1 MFDAT
6 SVKVQPQTLSYHYP
20 DIVII
25 TCAKGYLFGGG
36 YAGKTNITMSCQ
48 SDGTW
53 DVQNLPF
60 CERAY
65 CGFAPSVANGY
76 IEHGDGVQG
85 GDSVMYRC
93 DPGFSLV
100 GNSNITCL
108 SEGKWSDT
116 PSCEAPTC
124 ERLSTLVPG
133 ANITLVRGDGL
144 RHGSVA
150 MVKCPQYQEIIGPE
164 TMFCDQGTWNTSV
177 PSCRPK
183 PCAVPRIVNS
193 DLNYTGVVNMSMAIN
208 VQCHLG
214 YGLVSSASSGTFRC
228 GVDTPLVCSNINECT
243 RRTHNCTNA
252 TCSDTDGSYSC
263 TCLAGYIPVSGSQTH
278 CQDVDE
284 CATTNGLCDHNC
296 TNQPGS
302 YQCTCS
308 AGYLLYTSR
317 NFNGFQLLPTE
328 DGTKAWHTFH
338 INHSCVPRQCNASQV
353 LAIREGKAMTSQTF
367 FYYQDRVEYI
377 CNVGYFVQGTN
388 DSLGNAT
395 CGADGQWSKRP
406 ICEDAF
412 CVETHGPNVTPV
424 GSIPYGMMY
433 TLRCILPNNAII
445 QLQRICGYDK
455 QTGTFKTTGDELVC
469 PEVECGP
476 IPIPTG
482 MKANFAPTC
491 NKYNCT
497 VIFECEPYYERKG
510 RSALSNGNPFV
521 ICNADGY
528 WDFGTLFCQGGQCG
542 QPVTPYNGYTQL
554 SSWRHDVTTVQT
566 TEIGAVATFHC
577 KTLGYEPMPVYNTTC
592 IQNSITGQ
600 AIWSYESPV
609 TCVDK
614 QPPVFSSCPS
624 KVQVGLLQPMNF
636 APPSV
641 IDNTAVKSIYST
653 PLNVQTGT
661 VAGED
666 TYIYFHAE
674 DYTGLTATCTFP
686 ITLLDIAPPKVICR
700 TPPVITAQVNG
711 SNINPNIYF
720 TISREPGQIFTNF
733 SNPAVIGT
741 NFASIGTNPILSFT
755 ATDGSGNHASCR
767 TQMKIEAPKCTIGT
781 LEVRNGDVSCVFTDI
796 GLNCTSSCHDGY
808 SFYEN
813 PSLSEIRIT
822 CSSGG
827 EWNRAVPV
835 CTVMHDHYART
846 TLSLF
851 FSLQGI
857 LVDQSCTATYQTQAS
872 NTLVGLEVEFK
883 KLCSNALNGLDLDI
897 VSPADAPVVAS
908 LDPSSLAVNM
918 TFDIRNP
925 GLSDSIYQSCFNEMR
940 NALNNKTPNTST
952 IHQLQGRS
960 GCMTLTLT
968 SGNTTDKRSFVCSGQ
983 ETAVH
988 FNSTMHVCMVCPPG
1002 TYSSNQNCMP
1012 CSEGT
1017 YNDQFSRSQCVGCPP
1032 EANSKTIGASS
1043 VKGCYEDCGMRLY
1056 SLSGKPPC
1064 SECPVNTYWNSS
1076 TTCLPCPAGTY
1087 TDTSGAYLVSE
1098 CRKLCPPGSYS
1109 HTGLEPCT
1117 PCPRNFYQSS
1127 PGSKT
1132 CTECPSELVT
1142 TRENGTSTTDCVDGA
1157 STLCSNSRCANN
1169 GQCSVIR
1176 HAYYCNCT
1184 VGFTGRNCENELS
1197 PCVSSPCLNGA
1208 MCTKLNATAYK
1219 CTCKDGYSGD
1229 HCENNRVDCA
1239 ADSCV
1244 NNGTCIDGDNGH
1256 ICACSSHNGFYGPVC
1271 NLNQNPCLRFPCNNS
1286 GVCKA
1291 MGSYHRVC
1299 YCPAGF
1305 SGHDCQIN
1313 LNECAASPCM
1323 NGARCQDGDN
1333 RAICV
1338 CPAGF
1343 RGHYCEQRDSAD
1355 ICTSSVCNPAKSCID
1370 NYVADTHYCVCPD
1383 GWYFDYTSGVCGS
1396 FDKDIYCP
1404 PSQCTNGGEC
1414 TTYDGGY
1421 HVLCRCGAGY
1431 GGPQCQQ
1438 DVNECLYQPCRNNG
1452 TCTNLVNNYTC
1463 ACPLAA
1469 ANGTNC
1475 IDSVNGC
1482 QNCVVSNTKNC
1493 SDYLDGYVCHCKD
1506 DFRGNN
1512 CQEVIPTC
1520 EWLPCQHGGTC
1531 TNPTSPGEHVCT
1543 CAMPWTGRNCETEID
1558 NCKAGSCLNGAT
1570 CESTSNGFICL
1581 CPLGYIGVRC
1591 EITYDLCDR
1600 ARLCVGANNTCK
1612 QVNQESVI
1620 CICQDEYTGE
1630 SCESLLWYCKD
1641 TTCKNGG
1648 QCSVV
1653 NGYEVVC
1660 SCLDGYSGP
1669 YCETNIDECSSQRCP
1684 PNSVCV
1690 DGLNSATCVCRN
1702 GKIGENCDK
1711 DVTSS
1716 FDIIINPNVGV
1727 CDQDVKL
1734 TSFLSNSTTA
1744 FTLAFWVRLTTLNSP
1759 GAIVTVYGMPNRLTG
1774 DTSNWQHK
1782 LSVTSTHVNFNISTA
1797 GFKGSTSVP
1806 ILNNVLHNGL
1816 WHHVT
1821 VTWSN
1826 AQGFII
1832 LYVDG
1837 IYNNQGQFAKGKA
1850 ISLLGLLY
1858 LGSHLS
1864 ELNKFEGRLSQLKAY
1879 YTQLD
1884 DANVLA
1890 IYQGSQAATSRISLS
1905 EVSMTTMYTVDYAS
1919 QLTNN
1924 FCRTSSNCLDRAFN
1938 ETSFPRVVS
1947 CTEDTLVVTPRVSSP
1962 KWTQAT
1968 FSGTSAATR
1977 LSTHISGKSQFVW
1990 GLYSIGTVEHTSDK
2004 MAAAVCTFRLYNR
2017 RRGCTPPLFYN
2028 GNAPQCTGQLEDGY
2042 VCKPACTLSAQ
2053 VPTIETPKYFT
2064 CGKYAMWDDA
2074 DRVADFMIPTCGT
2087 AQSPQHTVS
2096 VTMEYVTTSKCA
2108 AYKPTLIT
2116 WVQKSLT
2123 DLNVATNYGLCKVSN
2138 GGSDALCSGAG
2149 LAVDCM
2155 SDNMVSVQFSLKYL
2169 SGQVTYG
2176 GLPMSPQKVLK
2187 IAMRDQATFTY
2198 LSNAIPFFPSLNIS
2212 TSLMCST
2219 GHQLIGDKCV
2229 LCGDG
2234 YYYNSGTSKCL
2245 GCNVGQYRT
2254 VQVYTNPLSSCENC
2268 SGSGTTDNT
2277 GTPASTYCHYKCYLG
2292 QFYNSTISKCMSCD
2306 YGEYSDSIGAS
2317 ICSPCGMDKT
2327 TNKTGS
2333 IYSNS
2338 CIAIVTPTQGPILEP
2353 AAQDVTLSSNGTNG
2367 ATVFQGNALTLTCA
2381 VSQNV
2386 VAVYWHKTESTNSS
2400 FERLITG
2407 TGFLTNGSCGNDPAP
2422 PAGITCAC
2430 VSTSYYVCTIQSITT
2445 EDHGD
2450 IWRCRVFGSP
2460 KYSSNLTIIVNGP
2473 PQAPHHVQVLN
2484 VNSNSAEVSWLPG
2497 FHGGYPQTF
2506 VIQTSTD
2513 RVNWRNAS
2521 LIDGEMH
2528 SDESPFN
2535 KTLSG
2540 LETETLY
2547 WIRLFSF
2554 NIEGKSDYSVAN
2566 NVTTAKAPYQI
2577 SSTSSSKAGVIAGS
2591 IVGGLVGL
2599 LVVVTTLVA
2608 LRKYELIFNCKCVR
2622 KQVEYSLG
2630 NRNDI
2635 RRDQPDINSRG
2646 NDNELGTNPYDSLDA
2661 YQSSEHVYSEL

>member
-1 MFDAT
+1 M
-6 SVKVQPQTLSYHYP
+6 
-20 DIVII
+20 
-25 TCAKGYLFGGG
+25 
-36 YAGKTNITMSCQ
+36 
-48 SDGTW
+48 
-53 DVQNLPF
+53 
-60 CERAY
+60 
-65 CGFAPSVANGY
+65 
-76 IEHGDGVQG
+76 
-85 GDSVMYRC
+85 
-93 DPGFSLV
+93 
-100 GNSNITCL
+100 
-108 SEGKWSDT
+108 
-116 PSCEAPTC
+116 
-124 ERLSTLVPG
+124 
-133 ANITLVRGDGL
+133 
-144 RHGSVA
+144 
-150 MVKCPQYQEIIGPE
+150 
-164 TMFCDQGTWNTSV
+164 
-177 PSCRPK
+177 
-183 PCAVPRIVNS
+183 
-193 DLNYTGVVNMSMAIN
+193 
-208 VQCHLG
+208 
-214 YGLVSSASSGTFRC
+214 
-228 GVDTPLVCSNINECT
+228 
-243 RRTHNCTNA
+243 
-252 TCSDTDGSYSC
+252 
-263 TCLAGYIPVSGSQTH
+263 
-278 CQDVDE
+278 
-284 CATTNGLCDHNC
+284 
-296 TNQPGS
+296 
-302 YQCTCS
+302 
-308 AGYLLYTSR
+308 
-317 NFNGFQLLPTE
+317 
-328 DGTKAWHTFH
+328 
-338 INHSCVPRQCNASQV
+338 
-353 LAIREGKAMTSQTF
+353 
-367 FYYQDRVEYI
+367 
-377 CNVGYFVQGTN
+377 
-388 DSLGNAT
+388 
-395 CGADGQWSKRP
+395 
-406 ICEDAF
+406 
-412 CVETHGPNVTPV
+412 
-424 GSIPYGMMY
+424 
-433 TLRCILPNNAII
+433 
-445 QLQRICGYDK
+445 
-455 QTGTFKTTGDELVC
+455 
-469 PEVECGP
+469 
-476 IPIPTG
+476 
-482 MKANFAPTC
+482 
-491 NKYNCT
+491 
-497 VIFECEPYYERKG
+497 
-510 RSALSNGNPFV
+510 
-521 ICNADGY
+521 
-528 WDFGTLFCQGGQCG
+528 
-542 QPVTPYNGYTQL
+542 
-554 SSWRHDVTTVQT
+554 
-566 TEIGAVATFHC
+566 
-577 KTLGYEPMPVYNTTC
+577 
-592 IQNSITGQ
+592 
-600 AIWSYESPV
+600 
-609 TCVDK
+609 
-614 QPPVFSSCPS
+614 
-624 KVQVGLLQPMNF
+624 
-636 APPSV
+636 
-641 IDNTAVKSIYST
+641 
-653 PLNVQTGT
+653 
-661 VAGED
+661 
-666 TYIYFHAE
+666 
-674 DYTGLTATCTFP
+674 
-686 ITLLDIAPPKVICR
+686 
-700 TPPVITAQVNG
+700 
-711 SNINPNIYF
+711 
-720 TISREPGQIFTNF
+720 
-733 SNPAVIGT
+733 
-741 NFASIGTNPILSFT
+741 
-755 ATDGSGNHASCR
+755 
-767 TQMKIEAPKCTIGT
+767 
-781 LEVRNGDVSCVFTDI
+781 
-796 GLNCTSSCHDGY
+796 
-808 SFYEN
+808 
-813 PSLSEIRIT
+813 
-822 CSSGG
+822 
-827 EWNRAVPV
+827 
-835 CTVMHDHYART
+835 
-846 TLSLF
+846 
-851 FSLQGI
+851 
-857 LVDQSCTATYQTQAS
+857 
-872 NTLVGLEVEFK
+872 
-883 KLCSNALNGLDLDI
+883 
-897 VSPADAPVVAS
+897 
-908 LDPSSLAVNM
+908 
-918 TFDIRNP
+918 
-925 GLSDSIYQSCFNEMR
+925 
-940 NALNNKTPNTST
+940 
-952 IHQLQGRS
+952 
-960 GCMTLTLT
+960 
-968 SGNTTDKRSFVCSGQ
+968 
-983 ETAVH
+983 
-988 FNSTMHVCMVCPPG
+988 
-1002 TYSSNQNCMP
+1002 
-1012 CSEGT
+1012 
-1017 YNDQFSRSQCVGCPP
+1017 
-1032 EANSKTIGASS
+1032 
-1043 VKGCYEDCGMRLY
+1043 
-1056 SLSGKPPC
+1056 
-1064 SECPVNTYWNSS
+1064 
-1076 TTCLPCPAGTY
+1076 
-1087 TDTSGAYLVSE
+1087 
-1098 CRKLCPPGSYS
+1098 
-1109 HTGLEPCT
+1109 
-1117 PCPRNFYQSS
+1117 
-1127 PGSKT
+1127 
-1132 CTECPSELVT
+1132 
-1142 TRENGTSTTDCVDGA
+1142 
-1157 STLCSNSRCANN
+1157 
-1169 GQCSVIR
+1169 
-1176 HAYYCNCT
+1176 
-1184 VGFTGRNCENELS
+1184 
-1197 PCVSSPCLNGA
+1197 
-1208 MCTKLNATAYK
+1208 
-1219 CTCKDGYSGD
+1219 
-1229 HCENNRVDCA
+1229 
-1239 ADSCV
+1239 
-1244 NNGTCIDGDNGH
+1244 
-1256 ICACSSHNGFYGPVC
+1256 
-1271 NLNQNPCLRFPCNNS
+1271 
-1286 GVCKA
+1286 
-1291 MGSYHRVC
+1291 
-1299 YCPAGF
+1299 
-1305 SGHDCQIN
+1305 
-1313 LNECAASPCM
+1313 
-1323 NGARCQDGDN
+1323 
-1333 RAICV
+1333 
-1338 CPAGF
+1338 
-1343 RGHYCEQRDSAD
+1343 
-1355 ICTSSVCNPAKSCID
+1355 
-1370 NYVADTHYCVCPD
+1370 
-1383 GWYFDYTSGVCGS
+1383 
-1396 FDKDIYCP
+1396 
-1404 PSQCTNGGEC
+1404 
-1414 TTYDGGY
+1414 
-1421 HVLCRCGAGY
+1421 
-1431 GGPQCQQ
+1431 
-1438 DVNECLYQPCRNNG
+1438 
-1452 TCTNLVNNYTC
+1452 
-1463 ACPLAA
+1463 
-1469 ANGTNC
+1469 
-1475 IDSVNGC
+1475 
-1482 QNCVVSNTKNC
+1482 
-1493 SDYLDGYVCHCKD
+1493 
-1506 DFRGNN
+1506 
-1512 CQEVIPTC
+1512 EVIPTC